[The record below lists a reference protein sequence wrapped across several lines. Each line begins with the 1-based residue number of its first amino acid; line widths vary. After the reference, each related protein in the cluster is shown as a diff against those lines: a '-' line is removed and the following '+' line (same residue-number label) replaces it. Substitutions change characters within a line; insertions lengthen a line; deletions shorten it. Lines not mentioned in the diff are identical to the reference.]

1 MNSRYVIIF
10 VVLCGLLL
18 ASAGCWTVD
27 MPIPPRPRL
36 QPQPQPQPQ
45 MRYVSQVM
53 SPTILGHSDEIITL
67 SFLDWQAPDKYA
79 PSPSRKQ
86 LRKVPAAVAAWIN
99 DGMVRSELLY
109 ASSRAQAVDILRAGR
124 YRFTLR
130 ILPADSKIKVRLRPG
145 TAHLNCGNVEAE
157 KIIEPGTSFAEFVIE
172 LDKGPCQL
180 QAYFTNQ
187 LPNKRTVGAFYLD
200 AQYLLR

>member
-10 VVLCGLLL
+10 AALCGLLL
-18 ASAGCWTVD
+18 ATTGCWTVD
-27 MPIPPRPRL
+27 MPIPPRSRPR
-36 QPQPQPQPQ
+36 PQPQ
-45 MRYVSQVM
+45 MLYVPQIM
-53 SPTILGHSDEIITL
+53 SPTILGASDEIVTL
-67 SFLDWQAPDKYA
+67 SLLDWQPPDKFSL
-79 PSPSRKQ
+79 SPSRDK

-109 ASSRAQAVDILRAGR
+109 ASSGTWSADILAAGR

-130 ILPADSKIKVRLRPG
+130 ILPADSNIKVRLRPG
-145 TAHLNCGNVEAE
+145 TAHLNCGNIEAE

-187 LPNKRTVGAFYLD
+187 LPNKRAVGAFYLE
-200 AQYLLR
+200 ARYLSR